1 MACAPHVDNSS
12 RARGSGVRG
21 APAPA
26 PCLAVHRSTAG
37 ESSTNAASCW
47 ASTSPRILTMGER
60 SVGHSTRAAASGQTA
75 NVRGGR
81 LDSPIGVTK
90 VSPNF
95 TPQTGWDVASLG
107 ARLESSASHVRPGP
121 HAAGPSAR
129 AIIYDIVG
137 CSHHNCSYIRTTPCE
152 TNCGF
157 LHPPAPLCQCWA
169 RARMGSSGCWAGF
182 RGAPQPLSMTKF

>member
-81 LDSPIGVTK
+81 LDSPIGATK

-107 ARLESSASHVRPGP
+107 ARLESSASHARPGP

-157 LHPPAPLCQCWA
+157 LHPPHPYVNVGPGREWDRRGVGGIPRGPQE
-169 RARMGSSGCWAGF
+169 F
-182 RGAPQPLSMTKF
+182 RQH